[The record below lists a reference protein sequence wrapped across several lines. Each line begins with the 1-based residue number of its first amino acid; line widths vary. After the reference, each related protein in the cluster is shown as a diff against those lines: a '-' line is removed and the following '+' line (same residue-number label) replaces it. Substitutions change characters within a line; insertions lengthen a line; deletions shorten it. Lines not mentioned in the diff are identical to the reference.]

1 MDLVLNKKVTLGDV
15 IGQEYKSEV
24 NALACEMAGGA
35 NSRSKEAFG
44 NYKKALK
51 TFTDNL
57 TEEAKATAEVE
68 RKRCSLRCYIYISIW
83 DTTQVTSYIHMGT
96 YPPAKFFEKQGAA
109 GVPGLV
115 RMTNRVLWVGG

>member
-1 MDLVLNKKVTLGDV
+1 MLSSHPNQPFVKSVCEGLREGFWPWADTQKDGYPDSHRED
-15 IGQEYKSEV
+15 IGPPLDSDK
-24 NALACEMAGGA
+24 A
-35 NSRSKEAFG
+35 AFLR
-44 NYKKALK
+44 A
-51 TFTDNL
+51 
-57 TEEAKATAEVE
+57 
-68 RKRCSLRCYIYISIW
+68 SLRRYIYISIW